1 MQRFLCKNQFNIFL
15 TKLFFQLG
23 IKWLGRYNS
32 GTWRSPECYIG
43 GYYWFLA
50 VGGQERSGYGPEW
63 ALFIYIYK
71 KNFWLW
77 SPLETPEWVRDPGK
91 RLKSIVEMVW
101 GPFLVSLGHLG
112 GSTGLRSQQFCIGF
126 TARAAFLAIF

>member
-1 MQRFLCKNQFNIFL
+1 MVPGGHLSVILVVIIGFRQWGVRKGQGMAPNGPRYYIF
-15 TKLFFQLG
+15 
-23 IKWLGRYNS
+23 I
-32 GTWRSPECYIG
+32 
-43 GYYWFLA
+43 
-50 VGGQERSGYGPEW
+50 
-63 ALFIYIYK
+63 